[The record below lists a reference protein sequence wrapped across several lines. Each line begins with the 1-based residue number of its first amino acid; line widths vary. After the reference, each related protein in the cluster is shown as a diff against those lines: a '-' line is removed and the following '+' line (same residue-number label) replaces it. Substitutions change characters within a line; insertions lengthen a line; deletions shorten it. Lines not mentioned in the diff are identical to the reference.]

1 MSTLTHWKRLHNPD
15 YIGAYALNPG
25 EDLTVT
31 IQSVGL
37 EMVTGDGGKKEECSV
52 AKLIGQKPFILNK
65 TNSKSIEKLYG
76 PYIENWAGKSIT
88 LYASTTKLGKEMVEC
103 LRIRQAPPEQ
113 QAKPILS
120 DKRFSDAIRA
130 IKDNVYTLDKLRGD
144 HTLSPSQTE
153 KLVQEFPGQ

>member
-25 EDLTVT
+25 EDMTVT

-52 AKLIGQKPFILNK
+52 AKLVNQKPMILNK

-76 PYIENWAGKSIT
+76 PYIENWSGKTIT

-103 LRIRQAPPEQ
+103 LRIRPQVNQAAP
-113 QAKPILS
+113 PILS

-130 IKDNVYTLDKLRGD
+130 IQDQVYSLKQLRAEY
-144 HTLSPSQTE
+144 TLSPSQAE
-153 KLVQEFPGQ
+153 RLAQEFPQ